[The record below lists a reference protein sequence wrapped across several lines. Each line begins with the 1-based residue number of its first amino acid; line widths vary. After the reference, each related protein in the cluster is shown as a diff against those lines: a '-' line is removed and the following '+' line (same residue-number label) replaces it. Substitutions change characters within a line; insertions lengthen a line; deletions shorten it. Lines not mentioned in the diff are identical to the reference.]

1 MLKAVFMS
9 QGYNKELIDRVY
21 SEKNK
26 QRIQKY
32 ALLYPH
38 LLDKANIEEH
48 KEYLQ
53 STDVIFCTWGMPVL
67 SQQDIKTYLP
77 NLKAIFYGAGTVQ
90 YFARPFLECGVRI
103 VSAWAANAVPVAEY
117 TLSQILLANKGFFQ
131 NCIMSRRDYYSA
143 RNYSSSFP
151 GNYSVKVGILG
162 AGMVGTKVIE
172 LLKQFNIEILVYDPF
187 LPDSRANELG
197 VKKCT
202 LHEIFS
208 QCQTIS
214 NHIANLPATVDI
226 LNKEHFDLMLPN
238 ATFINTG
245 RGAQV
250 VEKDLIKALKD
261 VPTRTA
267 VLDVTEP
274 EPLPE
279 DSELLKMDNVV
290 ITSHIAGSMGNEVER
305 MGEYMADEFERY
317 VEGKALKY
325 EVTLKMLETMA

>member
-21 SEKNK
+21 SEETK
-26 QRIQKY
+26 QKIQKH
-32 ALLYPH
+32 AQIYPY
-38 LLDKANIEEH
+38 LIDKENLQEH

-53 STDVIFCTWGMPVL
+53 NADVIFCSWGMPVL
-67 SQQDIKTYLP
+67 TKEDIKTYLP

-90 YFARPFLECGVRI
+90 YFARPFLESEVRI

-131 NCIMSRRDYYSA
+131 NCIMSRKDYYAAMSF
-143 RNYSSSFP
+143 SSSFP
-151 GNYSVKVGILG
+151 GNFCVKAGILG

-187 LPDSRANELG
+187 LSDSRAKEMG
-197 VKKCT
+197 VRKCT

-214 NHIANLPATVDI
+214 NHIANLPATVGM
-226 LNKEHFDLMLPN
+226 LNKECFDLMLPN

-274 EPLPE
+274 EPLPA
-279 DSELLKMDNVV
+279 DSELLKMDNVI
-290 ITSHIAGSMGNEVER
+290 ITSHIAGSMGNEVAR
-305 MGEYMADEFERY
+305 MGEYMAEEFERY
-317 VEGKALKY
+317 IQGKQLRY